1 MFQIFK
7 GAPEPERLPLDT
19 VRPFDTQEL
28 AFWYYNSPYH
38 APCINTKSIC
48 ILGDGPADAG
58 VSEELK
64 RIVRKDSVFTL
75 LLKTIKD
82 LRIFGN
88 AFWERVQVT
97 QSDLEVYHMLPY
109 TMSKDKNGNWV
120 QKIGKKEKV
129 FSDEQIWHF
138 QEPTLL
144 PSVWGMPDYL
154 PLINDNTLDLL
165 AAMKL
170 YNRNL
175 FRNNAIP
182 DGIMFIKGGDLS
194 EATQSGLQRFF
205 RQKFAGVENAAK
217 FCVAPIPEG
226 VEIQLERLNMIS
238 DGKFLELRDAMVSE
252 VVSCHGVPPRLAGI
266 MVPGSLGGGGE
277 ASGELETFLTT
288 QVKPLQNIF
297 GGQLDHFFSEVMGV
311 ETDVSFVP
319 FTVPRNSAQEALDL
333 LRG

>member
-7 GAPEPERLPLDT
+7 SSPEPERLPMDT
-19 VRPFDTQEL
+19 GRPFDAQEL
-28 AFWYYNSPYH
+28 MYWYYHSPYH
-38 APCINTKSIC
+38 SPCLNVKTIC
-48 ILGDGPADAG
+48 ILGDGPSDPG
-58 VSEELK
+58 VVEALK
-64 RIVRKDSVFTL
+64 RCVRKDSVFSL
-75 LLKTIKD
+75 LEKTIKD
-82 LRIFGN
+82 LRVYGN

-97 QSDLEVYHMLPY
+97 QQDLEIYHMLPA
-109 TMSKDKNGNWV
+109 TMSKDKKGNWV

-129 FSDEQIWHF
+129 FSEEQVWHF
-138 QEPTLL
+138 REPSLL

-194 EATQSGLQRFF
+194 PATQSGLRSFF
-205 RQKFAGVENAAK
+205 RQKFAGVDNAAK
-217 FCVAPIPEG
+217 FCIAPIPEG

-277 ASGELETFLTT
+277 ASGELDIFLTT
-288 QVKPLQNIF
+288 RIKPLQNVF
-297 GGQLDHFFSEVMGV
+297 GGLLDQFFKEVMGV
-311 ETDVSFVP
+311 DTDVSFIP